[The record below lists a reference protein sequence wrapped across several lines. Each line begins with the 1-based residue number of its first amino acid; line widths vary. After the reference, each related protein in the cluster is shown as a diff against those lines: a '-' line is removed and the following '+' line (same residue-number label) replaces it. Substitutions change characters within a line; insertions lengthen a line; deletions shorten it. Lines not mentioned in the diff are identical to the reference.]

1 VWVGVFRGDFRRRKR
16 RKIAIAL
23 MRRRSP
29 RATPTAMP
37 ILVELE
43 DEEVVDWE
51 EDGELVVELSGAMM
65 GTMFLPRLSGNMA
78 CEMEKCPRS

>member
-1 VWVGVFRGDFRRRKR
+1 
-16 RKIAIAL
+16 
-23 MRRRSP
+23 
-29 RATPTAMP
+29 MP